1 MEEKQNISLEQDLAR
16 YRQYYQENI
25 APRLRVKQYYG
36 HSLPAGLVSILFL
49 GLLIALWLFFPSFD
63 KDTIVERIIGAFL
76 CWLGCDGGIRFAF
89 FRWYRYTRQR
99 WQILRNETGK
109 FFGLIYKEPETI
121 PLDMIETLSA
131 MGMLLPKKE
140 PKYAY
145 WGEQHGLSTDIFY
158 IRTGRKEENCS
169 KKNDPEIYLF
179 MLVHRLRTP
188 LQGETI
194 LLYNSLSCK
203 WGGKKA
209 GLHRIKLE
217 WLAFEEQFDLFSDS
231 EKEARLIMQPD
242 VMQAVYD
249 FCRAYPDLKISF
261 VFKKEHM
268 AVLVEDYDTEEDLP
282 PHRFQAAAEKF
293 FRKIWFLLHISV
305 QLEGKALAAPWQEK
319 DYLRQRRSQETAA
332 SAPDIAQALP
342 ALEQRA
348 GDPQPDPGQALALNT
363 PNAAGVTPVMEAVLA
378 GDVDLFKTYLHS
390 PGIDVNQRFSG
401 NGNTL
406 LHLAAL
412 NGRTEMVRL
421 LLACPD
427 LDAAALNAE
436 GHSALDIALQR
447 GQTETAQLLSS
458 GRGSL

>member
-63 KDTIVERIIGAFL
+63 KDTVVERIIGAFL
-76 CWLGCDGGIRFAF
+76 CWLGCDRGIRFAF

-194 LLYNSLSCK
+194 LLYNSLSSK

-249 FCRAYPDLKISF
+249 FCRAYPDLKS
-261 VFKKEHM
+261 VSSLKKNIWLCWWKIM
-268 AVLVEDYDTEEDLP
+268 I
-282 PHRFQAAAEKF
+282 Q
-293 FRKIWFLLHISV
+293 RKICRPTGFRPLLKNFSV
-305 QLEGKALAAPWQEK
+305 RFGFCFIYQCSWKAKRWP
-319 DYLRQRRSQETAA
+319 R
-332 SAPDIAQALP
+332 
-342 ALEQRA
+342 
-348 GDPQPDPGQALALNT
+348 PGRKRIIFV
-363 PNAAGVTPVMEAVLA
+363 NAAVKKLQPPRRILPKLCPRWNNGPAIRNPI
-378 GDVDLFKTYLHS
+378 
-390 PGIDVNQRFSG
+390 PGKPWRL
-401 NGNTL
+401 TL
-406 LHLAAL
+406 LMLP
-412 NGRTEMVRL
+412 V
-421 LLACPD
+421 
-427 LDAAALNAE
+427 
-436 GHSALDIALQR
+436 
-447 GQTETAQLLSS
+447 
-458 GRGSL
+458 